1 MHNTTTG
8 LALARRFYVEEVR
21 PILEA
26 DFPGLAHSAALIGTG
41 SEVLGFDNVMSRDH
55 NWGPRV
61 DLFLSEL
68 DHARW
73 AEELRAALGQRLP
86 FQFQGHSTHF
96 ENAPDDPTSLVPK
109 LVHSRPVHHRVQ
121 VLTLRAFLGEY
132 VGLQPGSGPT
142 LRDWLSIPEQK
153 LRTLT
158 KGAVYHDGLGVLEP
172 LRRSLAYY
180 PHDVWLYLLSAGWQR
195 IGQEEPFVGRAGS
208 VGDEVG
214 SAVIAARLVRDAM
227 RLALLMDRQYAPYSK
242 WFGSAFAQLSCAPSL
257 TPIFEQALRAEGWQG
272 RQEHLASAYEILA
285 RMHNALGVIEP
296 VAAQVRRF
304 YERPFRV
311 IGGEDIALKLWDAI
325 QDEQVRALPYGV
337 GKVDQF
343 VDSTDVLSH
352 DRRCRAI
359 MAELCA

>member
-1 MHNTTTG
+1 MHNTTAG
-8 LALARRFYVEEVR
+8 MELARRFYVEEVR

-26 DFPGLAHSAALIGTG
+26 DFPGLAHSAGLIGTG
-41 SEVLGFDNVMSRDH
+41 SEVLGFDTIMSRDH

-61 DLFLSEL
+61 DLFLSER
-68 DHARW
+68 DHALW
-73 AEELRAALGQRLP
+73 AEELGAALGQKLP
-86 FQFQGHSTHF
+86 FQFLGHSTHF
-96 ENAPDDPTSLVPK
+96 EDVPGEPTSVVPK
-109 LVHSRPVHHRVQ
+109 LARTRPVHHRVQ

-142 LRDWLSIPEQK
+142 LIDWLTIPEQK

-158 KGAVYHDGLGVLEP
+158 TGAVYHDGLGVLEP
-172 LRRSLAYY
+172 LRRSLACY

-214 SAVIAARLVRDAM
+214 SGVIAARLVRDAM
-227 RLALLMDRQYAPYSK
+227 RLALLMGRQYAPYSK
-242 WFGSAFAQLSCAPSL
+242 WFGSAFARLGCAAQLAPVL
-257 TPIFEQALRAEGWQG
+257 EQVLRAEGWQK
-272 RQEHLASAYEILA
+272 RQEHLARAYETLA
-285 RMHNALGVIEP
+285 GMHNALGVTEP
-296 VAAQVRRF
+296 VAPQVHPF
-304 YERPFRV
+304 YDRPFLV

-325 QDEQVRALPYGV
+325 RDEEVRALPYGV

>member
-1 MHNTTTG
+1 
-8 LALARRFYVEEVR
+8 
-21 PILEA
+21 
-26 DFPGLAHSAALIGTG
+26 
-41 SEVLGFDNVMSRDH
+41 
-55 NWGPRV
+55 
-61 DLFLSEL
+61 
-68 DHARW
+68 
-73 AEELRAALGQRLP
+73 
-86 FQFQGHSTHF
+86 
-96 ENAPDDPTSLVPK
+96 
-109 LVHSRPVHHRVQ
+109 
-121 VLTLRAFLGEY
+121 
-132 VGLQPGSGPT
+132 LQPGSGPT
-142 LRDWLSIPEQK
+142 LRDWLSIPEQE

-195 IGQEEPFVGRAGS
+195 IGQEEAFVGRAGS

-214 SAVIAARLVRDAM
+214 SVVIAARLVRDAM

-257 TPIFEQALRAEGWQG
+257 TPIFEQALRAEGWQE

-296 VAAQVRRF
+296 VAAQGRRF